1 VVITCGTDALE
12 GDPLSRM
19 ALSNGALWDAVDALI
34 RLAGPAVVLG
44 GGGYNP
50 WTLARCWTGLWGP
63 LSGRDIPDVLPP
75 EAQLV
80 LADLQCDLVDDEDLK
95 CEWFRSLAD
104 APHEGPV
111 RAEIRDLVAR
121 QTRGPMNE
129 LA

>member
-1 VVITCGTDALE
+1 
-12 GDPLSRM
+12 
-19 ALSNGALWDAVDALI
+19 
-34 RLAGPAVVLG
+34 
-44 GGGYNP
+44 
-50 WTLARCWTGLWGP
+50 
-63 LSGRDIPDVLPP
+63 VLPP

-95 CEWFRSLAD
+95 CEWFTSLAD

-121 QTRGPMNE
+121 QTRGAMNE